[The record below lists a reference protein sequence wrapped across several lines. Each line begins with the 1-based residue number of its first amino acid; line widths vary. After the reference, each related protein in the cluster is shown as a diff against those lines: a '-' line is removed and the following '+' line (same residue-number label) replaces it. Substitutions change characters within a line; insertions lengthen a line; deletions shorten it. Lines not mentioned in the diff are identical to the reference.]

1 MKRAK
6 YHYQFL
12 LLRQKDCLRLK
23 KEIKKKGVA
32 LRGGGAD
39 EAPECYK
46 KLYQVLAFHEGT
58 IETVHRLRPVG
69 VAMATPDMYDP
80 YKD

>member
-1 MKRAK
+1 
-6 YHYQFL
+6 
-12 LLRQKDCLRLK
+12 
-23 KEIKKKGVA
+23 VA

-46 KLYQVLAFHEGT
+46 SLQSVLMYHEGT
-58 IETVHRLRPVG
+58 IEVAHRLRPVG
-69 VAMATPDMYDP
+69 VAMAAEDMYDP

>member
-1 MKRAK
+1 EVDWKSV
-6 YHYQFL
+6 
-12 LLRQKDCLRLK
+12 K
-23 KEIKKKGVA
+23 KSVKKSGVE

-46 KLYQVLAFHEGT
+46 KLHEVLSYHEGT
-58 IETVHRLRPVG
+58 IEVCHRLRPIG
-69 VAMATPDMYDP
+69 VAMAAADVFDP